1 LGVSSDGLRSLGSVA
16 QSELGR
22 TEVVGVEQWAEIRRL
37 HFVKGLSRREIRR
50 RTGLHRD
57 TIGRAISSSEPPRY
71 RRAPAGSKLDPFKE
85 EIHRLL
91 KGDPKLPGV
100 RVRELLEPLGC
111 TVSKTVVDDYLREVR
126 PLFAPPP
133 RTFQRTVYRPGEICQ
148 FDVWQP
154 RHEVAVGHGQTRRG
168 WVVVACLG
176 YSRAGAGVLIFSRET
191 EDLLAGVAGCL
202 ERLGGLPQTLVWDR
216 QAGIHS
222 HGGRPTDAFAAF
234 CGQLRVDWHFCEPA
248 DPQAKGAVERL
259 QGYAETNFEPGRRF
273 ANELDF
279 QDQLDGWFG
288 KVNARTHKTLRARPV
303 DRLADELEVMAAL
316 PARMPDCARRWT
328 LRVPPDP
335 HLRIDTNDYSL
346 DPALVGRRVE
356 VTCDQRTVTA
366 VALDTGE
373 LACRHARVFA
383 RHRTITALEHARALK
398 AGRRD
403 VSAETPVEV
412 RPLARY
418 DALIA

>member
-1 LGVSSDGLRSLGSVA
+1 MLGVERWAELRREHFVRGVSIKELARRYGIDRNTVRRALRSEA
-16 QSELGR
+16 
-22 TEVVGVEQWAEIRRL
+22 
-37 HFVKGLSRREIRR
+37 
-50 RTGLHRD
+50 
-57 TIGRAISSSEPPRY
+57 PPVY
-71 RRAPAGSKLDPFKE
+71 RRAPGGSKLDPFKE

-91 KGDPKLPGV
+91 KQDPKLPGV

-111 TVSKTVVDDYLREVR
+111 DVGKTVVDDYLRQVR
-126 PLFAPPP
+126 PLFAPAP
-133 RTFQRTVYRPGEICQ
+133 RAFQRTVYRPGEIVQ
-148 FDVWQP
+148 FDLWEP
-154 RHEVAVGHGQTRRG
+154 RAEVPVGHGQTRRG

-176 YSRAGAGVLIFSRET
+176 YSRAGAGVLVFSKQT

-202 ERLGGLPQTLVWDR
+202 RRLGGRPKVLVWDR
-216 QAGIHS
+216 QAGIHG
-222 HGGRPTDAFAAF
+222 HDGRPSQSFAAF
-234 CGQLRVDWHFCEPA
+234 CGQLRVDWRFCEPA

-279 QDQLDGWFG
+279 QDQLDDWFVR
-288 KVNARTHKTLRARPV
+288 VNARTHKTLKARPV
-303 DRLADELEVMAAL
+303 DRLADEQLAPL
-316 PARMPDCARRWT
+316 PAAMPDTARRWVA
-328 LRVPPDP
+328 RVAPDP
-335 HLRIDTNDYSL
+335 HLRVDTNDYSL

-356 VTCDQRTVTA
+356 VSVDQREIAA

-373 LACRHARVFA
+373 LACRHQRVFA

-398 AGRRD
+398 SGRD
-403 VSAETPVEV
+403 ASAETSVEV

>member
-1 LGVSSDGLRSLGSVA
+1 MLGVERWAELRREHFVRGVSIKELARRYGIDRNTVRRALRSEA
-16 QSELGR
+16 
-22 TEVVGVEQWAEIRRL
+22 
-37 HFVKGLSRREIRR
+37 
-50 RTGLHRD
+50 
-57 TIGRAISSSEPPRY
+57 PPVY
-71 RRAPAGSKLDPFKE
+71 RRAPGGSKLDPFKE

-91 KGDPKLPGV
+91 KQDPKLPGV

-111 TVSKTVVDDYLREVR
+111 DVGKTVVDDYLRQVR
-126 PLFAPPP
+126 PLFAPAP
-133 RTFQRTVYRPGEICQ
+133 RAFQRTVYRPGEIVQ
-148 FDVWQP
+148 FDLWEP
-154 RHEVAVGHGQTRRG
+154 RAEVPVGHGQTRRG

-176 YSRAGAGVLIFSRET
+176 YSRAGAGVLVFSKQT

-202 ERLGGLPQTLVWDR
+202 RRLGGLPKVLVWDR
-216 QAGIHS
+216 QAGIHG
-222 HGGRPTDAFAAF
+222 HDGRPSQSFAAF
-234 CGQLRVDWHFCEPA
+234 CGQLRVDWRFCEPA

-279 QDQLDGWFG
+279 QDQLDDWFVR
-288 KVNARTHKTLRARPV
+288 VNARTHKTLRARPV
-303 DRLADELEVMAAL
+303 DRLADEQLAPL
-316 PARMPDCARRWT
+316 PAAMPDTARRWVA
-328 LRVPPDP
+328 RVAPDP
-335 HLRIDTNDYSL
+335 HLRVDTNDYSL

-356 VTCDQRTVTA
+356 VSVDQREIAA

-373 LACRHARVFA
+373 LACRHQRVFA

-398 AGRRD
+398 SGRD
-403 VSAETPVEV
+403 ASAETSVEV

>member
-1 LGVSSDGLRSLGSVA
+1 
-16 QSELGR
+16 
-22 TEVVGVEQWAEIRRL
+22 VVGVEQWAEIRRL
-37 HFVKGLSRREIRR
+37 HFVKGLSQREIHR

-57 TIGRAISSSEPPRY
+57 TIRRAINSSEPPVY
-71 RRAPAGSKLDPFKE
+71 RRAPAGSKLDPFKD

-91 KGDPKLPGV
+91 RADAKLPGV

-111 TVSKTVVDDYLREVR
+111 SASQTIVDDYLREVR

-154 RHEVAVGHGQTRRG
+154 RAEVPVGHGQTRRG
-168 WVVVACLG
+168 WVVIACLG
-176 YSRAGAGVLIFSRET
+176 YSRAGAGVLVFSRET
-191 EDLLAGVAGCL
+191 EALLAGIAGCL
-202 ERLGGLPQTLVWDR
+202 ERLGGLPRTLVWDR
-216 QAGIHS
+216 QAGIHG
-222 HGGRPTDAFAAF
+222 HGGRPTEAFAGF
-234 CGQLRVDWHFCEPA
+234 CGQLRVGWCFCEPA
-248 DPQAKGAVERL
+248 DPQAKGVVERL
-259 QGYAETNFEPGRRF
+259 QGYAETNFEPGRVF

-279 QDQLDGWFG
+279 QDQLDGWFV

-303 DRLADELEVMAAL
+303 DRLAEELEAMAPL
-316 PARMPDCARRWT
+316 PGEMPDTSRRWT
-328 LRVPPDP
+328 MRVPPDP
-335 HLRIDTNDYSL
+335 HLRLDTNDYSL
-346 DPALVGRRVE
+346 DPALVGRHVE
-356 VTCDQRTVTA
+356 VIADQRAVTA

-373 LACRHARVFA
+373 LACRHPRVFA

-398 AGRRD
+398 TGRG
-403 VSAETPVEV
+403 VGAQTSVEV